1 MWFCRV
7 HRNVTTQRVV
17 TELYLVLRH
26 CTEFCFRLPS
36 FEADGPYLFRLFFL
50 FKRRYWTATA
60 MAWRN
65 WRKPLRR
72 CTPVATVRIPTK
84 KKNKKQKKNKEK
96 RNNSV
101 QLLGTVD
108 GSRRLSLEYLFQY
121 LSLSLSL
128 SIVLRFNVLPSFT
141 VFFLFAL
148 CLCSIKNRLSP
159 TMPERY
165 WNQTR
170 KILERYFWLT
180 VSIERH

>member
-84 KKNKKQKKNKEK
+84 KKKQKTKKKTKKNEIT
-96 RNNSV
+96 RYNYSV
-101 QLLGTVD
+101 QWMGA
-108 GSRRLSLEYLFQY
+108 GAYRSSIFSSIF

-128 SIVLRFNVLPSFT
+128 SSFDSTFYLVLPC
-141 VFFLFAL
+141 FF
-148 CLCSIKNRLSP
+148 CSP
-159 TMPERY
+159 C
-165 WNQTR
+165 
-170 KILERYFWLT
+170 
-180 VSIERH
+180 VSVR